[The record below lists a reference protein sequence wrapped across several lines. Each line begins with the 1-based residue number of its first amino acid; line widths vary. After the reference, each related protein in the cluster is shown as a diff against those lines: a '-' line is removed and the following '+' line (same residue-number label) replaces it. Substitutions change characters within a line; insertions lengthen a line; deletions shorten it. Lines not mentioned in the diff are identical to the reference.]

1 MERGDQGS
9 REPLSGGIYMM
20 THTHAILS
28 HTCRRAHVLTH
39 IHRCALSHPCTC
51 THTHV
56 HTDPLVLTHT
66 ASLGFASSDPLG
78 WQLPLSLPPVHH
90 RRRQPPVGQRHGC
103 DGFLCLGLDSA
114 LLALWSFIFVLLL
127 PSSGAPLG
135 KIRGLLGWSDI
146 IPQPQWPLGP
156 VSSSS
161 RATLVPGA
169 WRLLQARR
177 GRTPALWLVAQANG
191 WNWGRFL
198 LTVAHPGKPR
208 RRIQPFLNH
217 CVALGN
223 AVDVP
228 IRTPDSWSSPSGSFG
243 KTFLLPS
250 QTFLPTPSL

>member
-1 MERGDQGS
+1 MHTFSHTFTGAHS
-9 REPLSGGIYMM
+9 
-20 THTHAILS
+20 HTHALAR
-28 HTCRRAHVLTH
+28 TR
-39 IHRCALSHPCTC
+39 TC
-51 THTHV
+51 TQTHSCSR
-56 HTDPLVLTHT
+56 TRPAL
-66 ASLGFASSDPLG
+66 ASHLQIPWAGSCHSPCLRSTTVG
-78 WQLPLSLPPVHH
+78 GS
-90 RRRQPPVGQRHGC
+90 PPVGQRHGC

-156 VSSSS
+156 VPSSS

-169 WRLLQARR
+169 WRLLQGR
-177 GRTPALWLVAQANG
+177 RTPALWLVAQANG

-250 QTFLPTPSL
+250 QTFLPPPSL